1 MNMQLF
7 DTIIALATP
16 PGKGALAVIRL
27 SGSDTISYARQ
38 CLTPVKSWHD
48 LESNMQVLADL
59 ADSDHRIIDQV
70 MIVKFVHPHSFTG
83 EDSLEIYCHGG
94 PLIVQ
99 SILDRF
105 LDLGVRLAM
114 PGEFTR
120 RAFMNGKI
128 DLLQAEAIHDL
139 IESKSKSSLELSM
152 DQYQGRLSSSL
163 SEVGNDL
170 RKYAVLLELELDFSE
185 EDLEFVNR
193 EQLLQKIDKIIAPV
207 SSLLES
213 YKHGKII
220 NTGANVAIIG
230 KPNVGKS
237 SLLNALL
244 NEDRALVTDIAG
256 TTRDSIRE
264 SVDIQGQLFN
274 LIDTAG
280 IRRTTDK
287 LELLGLNKTKEA
299 IDRAD
304 LILAVFDQSQQLD
317 TNDHLSLEKISGLS
331 KPVLIVLNKAD
342 KPARLS
348 SKVFDFQS
356 VSLSATRLYGLND
369 LKNLMI
375 SVYQIRNDTKQHMIF
390 ITKPRHRDILKR
402 TLYHLSHARESLVNQ
417 LSAEF
422 IAIDI
427 RAALDT
433 IGELTGHITRDDILN
448 DIFSQY
454 CIGK

>member
-7 DTIIALATP
+7 DTIIAPATP

-27 SGSDTISYARQ
+27 SGPDTFSSARQ
-38 CLTPVKSWHD
+38 CITPQTSWNN
-48 LESNMQVLADL
+48 LKANSQVLADFYGP
-59 ADSDHRIIDQV
+59 DQKLVDRV
-70 MIVKFVHPHSFTG
+70 MVVKFIQPHSFTG

-94 PLIVQ
+94 PFLVQ
-99 SILDRF
+99 TILERF

-139 IESKSKSSLELSM
+139 IEAKTKNSLQLSL
-152 DQYQGRLSSSL
+152 DQYQGRLSHSL
-163 SEVGNDL
+163 SELTAEL
-170 RKYAVLLELELDFSE
+170 REYAALLELELDFSE

-193 EQLLQKIDKIIAPV
+193 EQLLQKMDKIIAPV
-207 SSLLES
+207 SSLLDSFE
-213 YKHGKII
+213 HGKLV
-220 NTGANVAIIG
+220 NTGINVAIIG

-244 NEDRALVTDIAG
+244 NEDRALVTDLAG

-264 SVDIQGQLFN
+264 SLDIEGQLYN

-280 IRRTTDK
+280 IRRTKDR
-287 LELLGLNKTKEA
+287 LELLGLQKTDQA
-299 IDRAD
+299 IDKAD
-304 LILAVFDQSQQLD
+304 LILAVFDQSQPLD
-317 TNDHLSLEKISGLS
+317 TDDRLNLEKISGLT
-331 KPVLIVLNKAD
+331 KRVLVVLNKSDQPAQLSAD
-342 KPARLS
+342 D
-348 SKVFDFQS
+348 FDFQS
-356 VSLSATRLYGLND
+356 VSVSATQLDGLED
-369 LKNLMI
+369 LKKSMI
-375 SVYQIRNDTKQHMIF
+375 TAFQMDYDQSYMIL
-390 ITKPRHRDILKR
+390 INKPRHRDSLKR
-402 TLYHLSHARESLVNQ
+402 TMNHLNHARESLVNQ

-427 RAALDT
+427 RAALDA
-433 IGELTGHITRDDILN
+433 IGELTGHISRDDILN
-448 DIFSQY
+448 DIFSHY